1 MEGNV
6 LKVYGT
12 FIALRKPLHFF
23 VSRLIRDFGGAVRSP
38 RAAVLFCA
46 LASPGAGAVVVVVRV
61 IRSARVEEALLGCSE
76 WARGDPPPPP
86 TTITLFLSNHL
97 PLYNIIEQPFLSL
110 FASCLASASPFSP
123 PPPPQPPLC
132 VCVCECVCVCVSVC
146 AHSRAWFMYLSTS
159 SSSPFHPTFAIPQ
172 QPLDGGGGGKPTAAT
187 RRWNWRRN
195 FYLIPT

>member
-46 LASPGAGAVVVVVRV
+46 LASPGAGAVVVVVR
-61 IRSARVEEALLGCSE
+61 
-76 WARGDPPPPP
+76 
-86 TTITLFLSNHL
+86 
-97 PLYNIIEQPFLSL
+97 
-110 FASCLASASPFSP
+110 
-123 PPPPQPPLC
+123 
-132 VCVCECVCVCVSVC
+132 
-146 AHSRAWFMYLSTS
+146 
-159 SSSPFHPTFAIPQ
+159 